1 MNTILKVPRNTT
13 MPRAFMII
21 MGKAMRRT
29 RSRAAGK
36 GREMRRIMAIC
47 PISARAVMR
56 NTPAPSILPALNR
69 LEKAEP
75 IRPST
80 KVETAQLTAV
90 NPPISKRYR

>member
-1 MNTILKVPRNTT
+1 
-13 MPRAFMII
+13 MII

-80 KVETAQLTAV
+80 KVETAYGGKSSDIKEIPVKSSYDGGSDSHIGAA
-90 NPPISKRYR
+90 